1 MFKIALIAGLSAF
14 AVQGIAHAQP
24 AAPNLSGTY
33 RCQPQ
38 PAPCTWQGPA
48 PTISQ
53 SGSTVRL
60 NINKD
65 EFADGKLFSSTTL
78 AAGPPFNAEG
88 RIMPDHSIE
97 WSNGPSGSNN
107 RPIVSLPSVP
117 SRTAKMEGEGR
128 QPRPPPCF
136 PNFVLSLASLPNC
149 LVRNF

>member
-1 MFKIALIAGLSAF
+1 MFKIALIAGLSAI

-65 EFADGKLFSSTTL
+65 EFADGKMFSNTTL

-97 WSNGPSGSNN
+97 WSNGTKW
-107 RPIVSLPSVP
+107 V
-117 SRTAKMEGEGR
+117 K
-128 QPRPPPCF
+128 Q
-136 PNFVLSLASLPNC
+136 
-149 LVRNF
+149 